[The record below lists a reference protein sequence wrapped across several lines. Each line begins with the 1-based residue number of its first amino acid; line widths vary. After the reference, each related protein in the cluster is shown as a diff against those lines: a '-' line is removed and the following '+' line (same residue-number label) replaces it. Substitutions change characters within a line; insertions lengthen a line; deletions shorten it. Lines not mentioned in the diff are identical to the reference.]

1 MATVIN
7 RTSATLNNTAVAD
20 LDYIA
25 DVSGEVIAAR
35 SETAI
40 NALIATAAARESGT
54 TLFSTYDAAF
64 RGATALTDGGYVK
77 VLVDETKN
85 GQQSIYQIDL
95 PGNITLD
102 IDFTT
107 QTAQIGSINLD
118 LVFVAKPVLNYVG
131 VPLTSTSTALAGD
144 IAIDTDFLYVAVG
157 INQWKRIA
165 LGAF

>member
-40 NALIATAAARESGT
+40 NALIATAAARESCT

-95 PGNITLD
+95 PGNVTLD
-102 IDFTT
+102 FDFD
-107 QTAQIGSINLD
+107 ANAYKLGNINLD

-144 IAIDTDFLYVAVG
+144 IAIDTNFLYVAVG